1 MFKTDY
7 QIELVKEG
15 EYEAQIIKAELL
27 AAETGTK
34 YMNITYR
41 IREDVEQEHQGEV
54 VFDKLWQNKTT
65 GEYNMRR
72 FNNIC
77 KSAGIPEGTS
87 FANENSFLEAIV
99 GKAIVVNV
107 AVVFDDFRQQDQN
120 TILYYRSSKVGFKT
134 VNNAPTQTQTT
145 KPVSAPAPAP
155 EEDDDL
161 PW

>member
-27 AAETGTK
+27 AAESTGTK

-41 IREDVEQEHQGEV
+41 IREDVEQEHQGDV

-87 FANENSFLEAIV
+87 FANENAFLEAIV
-99 GKAIVVNV
+99 GKTIVVSV

-134 VNNAPTQTQTT
+134 VNNAP
-145 KPVSAPAPAP
+145 KPVSAAAPAP
-155 EEDDDL
+155 EDDDDL

>member
-7 QIELVKEG
+7 QIKLVKEG

-27 AAETGTK
+27 AAESTGTK

-54 VFDKLWQNKTT
+54 LYDKLWQNKTT

-87 FANENSFLEAIV
+87 FANENAFLEAIV

-107 AVVFDDFRQQDQN
+107 AIVFDDYRQQDQN

-134 VNNAPTQTQTT
+134 VDNAQNT

-155 EEDDDL
+155 EDDDDL

>member
-54 VFDKLWQNKTT
+54 VYDKLWQNKTT

-87 FANENSFLEAIV
+87 FANENAFLEAIV
-99 GKAIVVNV
+99 GKTIVINV
-107 AVVFDDFRQQDQN
+107 AVVFDDYRQQDQN

-134 VNNAPTQTQTT
+134 VDNAQTT
-145 KPVSAPAPAP
+145 KPASATAPAP
-155 EEDDDL
+155 EDDDDL

>member
-27 AAETGTK
+27 AAESTGTK

-41 IREDVEQEHQGEV
+41 IREDVEQEHQGDV

-87 FANENSFLEAIV
+87 FANENAFLEAIV

-134 VNNAPTQTQTT
+134 VNKAPTT
-145 KPVSAPAPAP
+145 KPVSASAPAP
-155 EEDDDL
+155 EDDDDL

>member
-41 IREDVEQEHQGEV
+41 IREDVEQGHQGEV

-87 FANENSFLEAIV
+87 FANENAFLEAIV
-99 GKAIVVNV
+99 GKTIVINV
-107 AVVFDDFRQQDQN
+107 AVVFDDYRQQDQN

-134 VNNAPTQTQTT
+134 VDNAQTT
-145 KPVSAPAPAP
+145 KPVSATAPAP
-155 EEDDDL
+155 EDDDDL